1 MADFQSSI
9 ISFSSDDSLKIIQ
22 IKQWV
27 DNYAIDVI
35 NTIREAECKK
45 WHKWMNDKTI
55 HLYPCVCPVRNEDC
69 IFVETYF
76 ELSRVIEIFKMEEKC
91 EIELSIY
98 LQIKHNK
105 FAIFEWIKA
114 NEGLLEKI
122 IYFSTTIKINSSP
135 ERSKVLT
142 LNPLDFENILKLQ
155 EVFIEYYYSDELKN
169 Y

>member
-1 MADFQSSI
+1 MINPHICKSKEINEQISIIKVKNWLKEYQHVFFQST
-9 ISFSSDDSLKIIQ
+9 K
-22 IKQWV
+22 K
-27 DNYAIDVI
+27 
-35 NTIREAECKK
+35 TPCKK
-45 WHKWMNDKTI
+45 WSKWLNDNSI